1 LHFWPY
7 ARFLQF
13 KGGTVNTPIGEL
25 GIFIIVRNTFPH
37 KSHLTNKSL

>member
-1 LHFWPY
+1 M
-7 ARFLQF
+7 
-13 KGGTVNTPIGEL
+13 GEL